1 MTPDSVTF
9 PPPRHTCMQSWK
21 RDFLVP
27 AWSTLKLCLD
37 KLVCFLWKNSRSA
50 KFWVSTSVYTFSGS
64 VQQFHLLRRPN
75 QAWRSHMGST
85 ELNVCPRKFSAW
97 GQMCIISKLNPTK
110 SKANVLNEDSP
121 FLLKIPKMMTFP
133 SLRVCHVTSRGTY
146 QRWHI
151 GTRMRSLQIK
161 WQWLV
166 TGMVLNL
173 FSFVI

>member
-1 MTPDSVTF
+1 MKLEAT
-9 PPPRHTCMQSWK
+9 Q
-21 RDFLVP
+21 
-27 AWSTLKLCLD
+27 LCLD
-37 KLVCFLWKNSRSA
+37 TVINYFAFFGKNHNLQI
-50 KFWVSTSVYTFSGS
+50 FEFVLPEICSGS

-110 SKANVLNEDSP
+110 SKANVLNEYSP
-121 FLLKIPKMMTFP
+121 FLLKIPKMMTLP

-161 WQWLV
+161 WQSLM